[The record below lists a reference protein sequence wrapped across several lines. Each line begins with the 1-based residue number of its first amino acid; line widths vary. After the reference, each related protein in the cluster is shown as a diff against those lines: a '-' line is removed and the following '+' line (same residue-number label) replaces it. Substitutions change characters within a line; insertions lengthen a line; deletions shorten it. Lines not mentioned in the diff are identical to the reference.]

1 MKKPRRILVTLE
13 LETTLT
19 VAQIRRAD
27 RVAFGM
33 GTKKNDVTWI
43 DKIYPLEHR
52 LIQVKANA
60 IRPEPQPRSQRARM
74 AKFAKDDAERAD
86 PKRPGWFLYR
96 IAEVQS
102 KPERKAKRAKG
113 AK

>member
-1 MKKPRRILVTLE
+1 MKSRRVILTYEVISDLP
-13 LETTLT
+13 LWAL
-19 VAQIRRAD
+19 RRMKLSLLLKD
-27 RVAFGM
+27 WSVIHLDF
-33 GTKKNDVTWI
+33 NQ
-43 DKIYPLEHR
+43 DKTHHIV
-52 LIQVKANA
+52 QVQANA

-86 PKRPGWFLYR
+86 PKRPGWFSDR